1 MKNKKIL
8 IFFIISFAILFIGT
22 TKSEATLKLK
32 NLDFDVQINSDSSMD
47 VKETWN
53 IQISD
58 TNTLF
63 KTFKKDNEKYTE
75 ITDVKVKDVTNRKEF
90 AKINREM
97 YHVTKDCYYALTNSS
112 GQFEIAW
119 GVGLDDNSDTRTY
132 EISYTVKDAIKKY
145 NDYSELYWQFIGD
158 EFEIKA
164 NKIKGTILLPKKAS
178 NKEDIRVW
186 GHTKE
191 LNGEIYVTDLNK
203 IEFSIDNYSGKKY
216 VEVRALIP
224 NDMISEA
231 NRISMSNIFNEAIR
245 EETIWADTANKE
257 RQIVKLF
264 RFFGIAIVSVIM
276 LYFVIELIKN
286 IKQLIKMDKK
296 IKPTT
301 ELDYYRDLP
310 YEDATPAE
318 ALFALY
324 EGKSNS
330 FESTFSATILDLCL
344 KKYIALEAE
353 KEEITQSDII
363 KITILDR
370 EDTELKKDEKLILDF
385 LKEVSK
391 DKKELTTSD
400 ITLYLKSNIS
410 KVNQLIVELEKIE
423 KGVGEDKKIYI
434 RENDKKAT
442 KYKTNGVIYIF
453 FALVLI
459 YIVPLAIILFINGI
473 VLEIIASKINIFT
486 QKGIDE
492 KEQWKAF
499 KKYMEEFSLLKE
511 KEIPSLV
518 VWEKYLIFATA
529 FGISEKV
536 LKQLKVVYP
545 EITDMSSTMYSYT
558 YINIMNSVNIENCI
572 SSSISSAYPSSSGSG
587 FGGGFS
593 GGGGGARW
601 PEVAVEVVKNNKQ
614 IIEIIDFYYLLLEYS
629 YHQVNHK

>member
-1 MKNKKIL
+1 MNNKKIL
-8 IFFIISFAILFIGT
+8 IFFIILFAILFIGT

-178 NKEDIRVW
+178 NKEGIRVW

-257 RQIVKLF
+257 RQIVKFF
-264 RFFGIAIVSVIM
+264 RFFGIAIASVIM

-324 EGKSNS
+324 EGKLNS

-353 KEEITQSDII
+353 KEEITQSEII

-593 GGGGGARW
+593 GGGGGGRW
-601 PEVAVEVVKNNKQ
+601 PEVAVEVVKSNKQ

>member
-1 MKNKKIL
+1 MNNKKIL
-8 IFFIISFAILFIGT
+8 IFFIILFAILFIGT

-119 GVGLDDNSDTRTY
+119 GVGLDDNSDTKTY

-178 NKEDIRVW
+178 NREDIRVW

-257 RQIVKLF
+257 RQIVKFF
-264 RFFGIAIVSVIM
+264 RFFGIAIASVIM

-324 EGKSNS
+324 EGKLNS

-511 KEIPSLV
+511 KKFPSLV

-593 GGGGGARW
+593 GGGGGGRW
-601 PEVAVEVVKNNKQ
+601 PEVAVEVVKSNKQ

>member
-1 MKNKKIL
+1 MNNKKIL
-8 IFFIISFAILFIGT
+8 IFFIILFAILFIGT

-257 RQIVKLF
+257 RQIVKFF
-264 RFFGIAIVSVIM
+264 RFFGIAIASVIM

-324 EGKSNS
+324 EGKLNS

-593 GGGGGARW
+593 GGGGGGRW
-601 PEVAVEVVKNNKQ
+601 PEVAVEVVKSNKQ

>member
-1 MKNKKIL
+1 MNNKKIL
-8 IFFIISFAILFIGT
+8 IFFIILFAILFIGT

-32 NLDFDVQINSDSSMD
+32 NLDFDVQINSDSSMY

-75 ITDVKVKDVTNRKEF
+75 ITDVKIKDVTNRKEF

-257 RQIVKLF
+257 RQIVKFF
-264 RFFGIAIVSVIM
+264 RFFGIAIASVIM

-324 EGKSNS
+324 EGKLNS

-410 KVNQLIVELEKIE
+410 KVDQLIVELEKIE

-593 GGGGGARW
+593 GGGGGGRW
-601 PEVAVEVVKNNKQ
+601 PEVAVEVVKSNKQ

>member
-224 NDMISEA
+224 NDMISET

-264 RFFGIAIVSVIM
+264 RFFGIAIASVIM

-593 GGGGGARW
+593 GGGGGGRW
-601 PEVAVEVVKNNKQ
+601 PGVAVEVVKNNKQ

>member
-1 MKNKKIL
+1 MNNKKIL
-8 IFFIISFAILFIGT
+8 IFFIILFAILFIGT

-264 RFFGIAIVSVIM
+264 RFFGIAIASVIM

-324 EGKSNS
+324 EGKLNS

-353 KEEITQSDII
+353 KEEITQSEII

-593 GGGGGARW
+593 GGGGGGRW
-601 PEVAVEVVKNNKQ
+601 PEVAVEVVKSNKQ

>member
-1 MKNKKIL
+1 MNNKKIL
-8 IFFIISFAILFIGT
+8 IFFIILFAILFIGT

-164 NKIKGTILLPKKAS
+164 NKIKGTILLPQKAS

-257 RQIVKLF
+257 RQIVKFF
-264 RFFGIAIVSVIM
+264 RFFGIAIASVIM

-324 EGKSNS
+324 EGKLNS

-593 GGGGGARW
+593 GGGGGGRW
-601 PEVAVEVVKNNKQ
+601 PEVAVEVVKSNKQ